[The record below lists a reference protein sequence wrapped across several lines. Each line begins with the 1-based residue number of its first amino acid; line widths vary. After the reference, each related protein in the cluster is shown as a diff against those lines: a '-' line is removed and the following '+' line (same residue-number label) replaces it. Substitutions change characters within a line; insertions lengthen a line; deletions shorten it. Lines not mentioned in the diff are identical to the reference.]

1 MVGVVVVW
9 LCCYTAMRKTS
20 HAESQQSFKRQVS
33 NTEGLDPLMSF
44 PEQYETED
52 PAKREFWK
60 SLLRI
65 QADVA
70 VVLAQQ
76 PVAVDRVL
84 HFVPGIMIQFEKQCD
99 SPLALEV
106 KGQKIAEG
114 EVVKVGDKFGLRITD
129 VCEHSETWVP
139 LVTQNSAS
147 SPPSTN

>member
-1 MVGVVVVW
+1 
-9 LCCYTAMRKTS
+9 
-20 HAESQQSFKRQVS
+20 
-33 NTEGLDPLMSF
+33 MSS

-52 PAKREFWK
+52 SAKRDFWK
-60 SLLRI
+60 SILRI

-114 EVVKVGDKFGLRITD
+114 EVVKVGDKFGLRISD

-139 LVTQNSAS
+139 LVTQNSVS
-147 SPPSTN
+147 SPPAAG

>member
-1 MVGVVVVW
+1 
-9 LCCYTAMRKTS
+9 
-20 HAESQQSFKRQVS
+20 
-33 NTEGLDPLMSF
+33 MSS
-44 PEQYETED
+44 PQQYETED

-129 VCEHSETWVP
+129 VCEHSETWIP
-139 LVTQNSAS
+139 LVTQDSVS
-147 SPPSTN
+147 TSPTAD